1 MWLSYLLTF
10 ILRVVVG
17 AHPRWIGSKPSNALR
32 VYYANHTSHM
42 DTLALWCALPS
53 ELRAKTRPVAAR
65 DYWSGA
71 GFKSYVATRG
81 FNVLF
86 IERAPSNAVKAN
98 PEATG
103 VDQGK
108 LDPAKSDPTN
118 AENNRRERDPL
129 TPLHDALQRG
139 ESLII
144 FPEGTRRAQA
154 LPSPF
159 KSGIF
164 HLAAKFP
171 EVEFIPVYLD
181 NLYRSMP
188 KGTFLPVPL
197 TCSVRFGAPLVR
209 VAGETKDAFLER
221 ARQAVVDLA

>member
-1 MWLSYLLTF
+1 MLSHVFAGLVRTL
-10 ILRVVVG
+10 VG
-17 AHPRWIGSKPSNALR
+17 ARPQWLGCKPASALR
-32 VYYANHTSHM
+32 IYYANHTSHL
-42 DTLALWCALPS
+42 DTLALWCALPKH
-53 ELRAKTRPVAAR
+53 LRMRTRPVAAA
-65 DYWSGA
+65 DYWNRG
-71 GFKSYVATRG
+71 GLRSYFATRG
-81 FNVLF
+81 FNALF
-86 IERAPSNAVKAN
+86 IERDK
-98 PEATG
+98 
-103 VDQGK
+103 DK
-108 LDPAKSDPTN
+108 
-118 AENNRRERDPL
+118 REGDPL
-129 TPLHDALQRG
+129 EPLAQALARG

-171 EVEFIPVYLD
+171 DAELVPVYLD

-197 TCSVRFGAPLVR
+197 TCSVRFGAPLTR
-209 VAGETKDAFLER
+209 VADEPKDAFLER

>member
-10 ILRVVVG
+10 ILRVLVG
-17 AHPRWIGSKPSNALR
+17 AQPRWIGCKPTNALR
-32 VYYANHTSHM
+32 IYYANHTSHM
-42 DTLALWCALPS
+42 DTLALWCALPG

-71 GFKSYVATRG
+71 GIKSYVATRG

-86 IERAPSNAVKAN
+86 IDRSPAN
-98 PEATG
+98 PDPPNL
-103 VDQGK
+103 DQTIP
-108 LDPAKSDPTN
+108 DRS
-118 AENNRRERDPL
+118 RRDRDPL
-129 TPLHDALQRG
+129 APLGEALERG

-144 FPEGTRRAQA
+144 FPEGTRHAQA
-154 LPSPF
+154 LPSQF

-171 EVEFIPVYLD
+171 NAELIPVYLD

-188 KGTFLPVPL
+188 KGTYLPIPL
-197 TCSVRFGAPLVR
+197 TCSVRFGAPLPR
-209 VAGETKDAFLER
+209 VADETRDAFLER
-221 ARQAVVDLA
+221 ARQAVVDLV

>member
-1 MWLSYLLTF
+1 MWLSHLLTF
-10 ILRVVVG
+10 VLRVLVG
-17 AHPRWIGSKPSNALR
+17 AQPRWIGCQPAPTLR
-32 VYYANHTSHM
+32 IYFANHTSHM
-42 DTLALWCALPS
+42 DTLALWCALPA

-71 GFKSYVATRG
+71 GIKSYVATRG

-86 IERAPSNAVKAN
+86 IDRS
-98 PEATG
+98 G
-103 VDQGK
+103 D
-108 LDPAKSDPTN
+108 
-118 AENNRRERDPL
+118 RRERDPL
-129 TPLHDALQRG
+129 SPLYEALGRG
-139 ESLII
+139 ESLIV

-154 LPSPF
+154 LPSEF

-171 EVEFIPVYLD
+171 EAELIPVYLD

-188 KGTFLPVPL
+188 KGSFLPVPL
-197 TCSVRFGAPLVR
+197 TCSVRFGAPLAR
-209 VAGETKDAFLER
+209 IADETKDAFLER

>member
-1 MWLSYLLTF
+1 MWLSYVLTF
-10 ILRVVVG
+10 ILRVLVG
-17 AHPRWIGSKPSNALR
+17 AQPRWIGSKPTNALR
-32 VYYANHTSHM
+32 IYYANHTSHM
-42 DTLALWCALPS
+42 DTLALWCALPGD
-53 ELRAKTRPVAAR
+53 LRAKTRPVAAR

-71 GFKSYVATRG
+71 GIKSYVATRG

-86 IERAPSNAVKAN
+86 IDRSP
-98 PEATG
+98 
-103 VDQGK
+103 D
-108 LDPAKSDPTN
+108 
-118 AENNRRERDPL
+118 NRDRDPL
-129 TPLHDALQRG
+129 APLGEALNRG

-164 HLAAKFP
+164 HLAKKFP
-171 EVEFIPVYLD
+171 DAELIPVYLD

-188 KGTFLPVPL
+188 KGTYLPVPL
-197 TCSVRFGAPLVR
+197 TCSVRFGAPLQR
-209 VAGETKDAFLER
+209 VADEAKDAFLER

>member
-10 ILRVVVG
+10 ILRVLVG
-17 AHPRWIGSKPSNALR
+17 AQPRWIGCEPTNALR
-32 VYYANHTSHM
+32 IYYANHTSHM
-42 DTLALWCALPS
+42 DTLALWCALPGN
-53 ELRAKTRPVAAR
+53 LRTKTRPVAAR

-71 GFKSYVATRG
+71 GIKSYVATRG

-86 IERAPSNAVKAN
+86 IDRSP
-98 PEATG
+98 
-103 VDQGK
+103 D
-108 LDPAKSDPTN
+108 
-118 AENNRRERDPL
+118 NRDRDPL
-129 TPLHDALQRG
+129 APLGEALERG

-164 HLAAKFP
+164 HLATKFP
-171 EVEFIPVYLD
+171 NAELIPVYLD

-188 KGTFLPVPL
+188 KGTYLPVPL
-197 TCSVRFGAPLVR
+197 TCSVRFGAPLPR
-209 VAGETKDAFLER
+209 VADETKDAFLER

>member
-1 MWLSYLLTF
+1 MWLSYVLTF
-10 ILRVVVG
+10 ILRVLVG
-17 AHPRWIGSKPSNALR
+17 AQPRWIGSKPTNALR
-32 VYYANHTSHM
+32 IYYANHTSHM
-42 DTLALWCALPS
+42 DTLALWCALPGD
-53 ELRAKTRPVAAR
+53 LRAKTRPVAAR

-71 GFKSYVATRG
+71 GIKSYVATRG

-86 IERAPSNAVKAN
+86 IDRSP
-98 PEATG
+98 
-103 VDQGK
+103 D
-108 LDPAKSDPTN
+108 
-118 AENNRRERDPL
+118 NRDRDPL
-129 TPLHDALQRG
+129 APLGEALNRG

-164 HLAAKFP
+164 HLAKKFP
-171 EVEFIPVYLD
+171 DAELIPVYLD

-188 KGTFLPVPL
+188 KGTYLPVPL
-197 TCSVRFGAPLVR
+197 TCSVRFGAPLQR
-209 VAGETKDAFLER
+209 VADETKDAFLER